1 MSISAQI
8 FLAGDPRPGNP
19 APAGAMLAFRRGAGI
34 AGTLGL
40 PECGN
45 CRDAGDHPGG
55 RLFAEADG
63 DFRSVFRQ
71 KDRMGGAAVPCAV
84 QNAEDQSV

>member
-8 FLAGDPRPGNP
+8 FLERVLLGRGD
-19 APAGAMLAFRRGAGI
+19 
-34 AGTLGL
+34 
-40 PECGN
+40 

-84 QNAEDQSV
+84 QIAEGQSV